1 MDEIKYWQS
10 FGELNKSD
18 EFKKSLV
25 NEFNDELLPLEDM
38 KEILDAKT
46 PRRDFLKYIGFS
58 TAAAALA
65 ASCESPVNKAVP
77 FLNKRDDITPGI
89 SNFYASTYIS
99 DGDVVPVLVKQ
110 REGRPIKVE
119 GNTLSPVTNGGTSA
133 QVQASVLDLYDTSR
147 LRYPMAKG
155 KEATFEVIDKMIAD
169 DLTANA
175 GKPLVLLTSSLTSP
189 TTKQIITNFLAKY
202 PGARHVQYDGV
213 SYSGMIQANEASY
226 GKKALPSY
234 HFENAKVIVSLGA
247 DFLGTWLSPVVFNR
261 QYAETRRINAQH
273 PQMSRHFQFESY
285 MSLTGAN
292 ADERYLHKPS
302 ETGAVA
308 LALLAAVG
316 GSVTSNL
323 TGNAAEGVKKAAA
336 ELMANKG
343 AALVV
348 CGSNDTN
355 VQIIVNAINEA
366 IGAGGKTID
375 WASTANYRQGVDV
388 DMATLV
394 NDLNAGNVGALL
406 VYGANPAYN
415 YFAADKFKAG
425 IKKCPVT
432 ISFNERMDET
442 TELCKY
448 VLPSHHWL
456 ESWGDAE
463 GQGGNISL
471 IQPLIHPLFKTRQFE
486 DSLLKWIGSS
496 TAVTSTDSTAIA
508 NTSAQ
513 TGNDYQTYFKKYW
526 TAKVGGEDNFNIALQ
541 DGIVGSGTGKRSL
554 TNNPDSTNTTNTNNT
569 TDTTSILKN
578 VTTAL
583 TLSGAS
589 FSGNVAGAAAKIAA
603 IKSGGNEIV
612 LYQKVSLGTGN
623 QANNPWLQELPDP
636 ISKATWDNY
645 AMISPAMGKSL
656 FNIDIFNRKDT
667 DKYEVNPQ
675 KPVVKITANGKSVT
689 LPVLILPGIHP
700 NVIALAV
707 GYGRTSGDN
716 NKTAEYI
723 GRAAYGAGV
732 NVYPLVSY
740 NGTNVDY
747 YAANATIEKTG
758 DTYPIA
764 QSQVHN
770 VTEGRPIIRETTLS
784 KFIANPKDLNKHEE
798 EELAAYGEDFVKD
811 ATMYPYYDKPGMKW
825 GMSIDLNTCTGCS
838 ACVVACHAE
847 NNIPV
852 VGKREVARY
861 HDMHWLR
868 IDRYFTGSP
877 ENPDVIFQPML
888 CQHCDNA
895 PCENVCPVTATNHS
909 SEGLN
914 QMAYNRC
921 IGTRYCANNCP
932 YKVRRFNWQ
941 DYTGSD
947 SFPDNQK
954 GIISDATMMMND
966 DLPRMV
972 LNPDVTVR
980 SRGVMEK
987 CSFCVQRLQEGKLN
1001 AKKENRTVKDGEIQT
1016 ACMQACPTHAIVFSN
1031 VNDKESRV
1039 SKIRNVEQKD
1049 RKFYVLEQLHTLSN
1063 VNYLAKIRN
1072 TDRVVGDIHDDS
1084 HEKGDFHG
1092 TKEAN
1097 SDKQDH

>member
-1 MDEIKYWQS
+1 MDEKKYWQS
-10 FGELNKSD
+10 FGELNRSD
-18 EFKKSLV
+18 EFKKSLD
-25 NEFNDELLPLEDM
+25 NEFSEELLPLEDV
-38 KEILDAKT
+38 KEIMDAKT

-65 ASCESPVNKAVP
+65 ASCEVPVRKSVP
-77 FLNKRDDITPGI
+77 FLNKRDDIIPGI
-89 SNFYASTYIS
+89 SNYYSSTYVS
-99 DGDVVPVLVKQ
+99 DGDVVPVVVKQ
-110 REGRPIKVE
+110 REGRPIKIE
-119 GNTLSPVTNGGTSA
+119 GNPLSPLTNGGTSA

-169 DLTANA
+169 DLAGVS
-175 GKPLVLLTSSLTSP
+175 GKPLVLLTSTLTSP
-189 TTKQIITNFLAKY
+189 TTKQIITEFLAKY
-202 PGARHVQYDGV
+202 PGSRHVQYDAV
-213 SYSGMIQANEASY
+213 SYSGMLQANEASY

-247 DFLGTWLSPVVFNR
+247 DFLGTWLSPVIFNR
-261 QYAETRRINAQH
+261 QYAQNRRINAEK
-273 PQMSRHFQFESY
+273 PEMSRHFQFESHF
-285 MSLTGAN
+285 SLTGAN
-292 ADERYLHKPS
+292 ADERFIHKPS

-308 LALLAAVG
+308 LALLAALG

-323 TGNAAEGVKKAAA
+323 QGAAAAGVKKAAA

-348 CGSNDTN
+348 CGSNDPN

-375 WASTANYRQGVDV
+375 WSSTANYRQGVDA
-388 DMATLV
+388 DMATLT

-406 VYGANPAYN
+406 VYGANPAYS

-425 IKKCPVT
+425 LKKCPVS
-432 ISFNERMDET
+432 ISFNEKMDET

-448 VLPSHHWL
+448 ILPSHHWL

-463 GQGGNISL
+463 PQTGFVSL
-471 IQPLIHPLFKTRQFE
+471 QQPLIHPLFKTRQFE
-486 DSLLKWIGSS
+486 DSLLKWTGSRS
-496 TAVTSTDSTAIA
+496 SVTGTDSTAA
-508 NTSAQ
+508 AAKPGQ
-513 TGNDYQTYFKKYW
+513 TGIDYATYFKNYW
-526 TAKVGGEDNFNIALQ
+526 TAKVGGADNFNIALQ
-541 DGIVGSGTGKRSL
+541 DGVIHSGSANTSQ
-554 TNNPDSTNTTNTNNT
+554 TQTSDSTGNTSDSTRVLKNL
-569 TDTTSILKN
+569 TTS
-578 VTTAL
+578 
-583 TLSGAS
+583 LSMSGGS
-589 FSGNVAGAAAKIAA
+589 FSGNIADAAAKIGA
-603 IKSGGNEIV
+603 IKGGGNEIV

-623 QANNPWLQELPDP
+623 HANNPWLQELPDP
-636 ISKATWDNY
+636 ITKATWDNY

-656 FNIDIFNRKDT
+656 FGIDIFNKNHV
-667 DKYEVNPQ
+667 DKYEVEPE
-675 KPVVKITANGKSVT
+675 KPVVKVTVNGKSVV
-689 LPVLILPGIHP
+689 LPVLIIPGIHP

-707 GYGRTSGDN
+707 GYGRQSSATDR
-716 NKTAEYI
+716 TADFI
-723 GRAAYGAGV
+723 GRAANGAGV
-732 NVYPLVSY
+732 NVYPLATF
-740 NGTNVDY
+740 NGATVDY
-747 YAANATIEKTG
+747 YAVNATIEKTG
-758 DTYPIA
+758 DTYPVA

-770 VTEGRPIIRETTLS
+770 VTEGRPVIRETTLT
-784 KFIANPKDLNKHEE
+784 KFIADPAALNRHEE
-798 EELAAYGEDFVKD
+798 EELKAFGEDYVKD
-811 ATMYPYYDKPGMKW
+811 ATMYPYFDKPGIKW

-852 VGKREVARY
+852 VGKMEVARY

-877 ENPDVIFQPML
+877 ENPDVVFQPML

-895 PCENVCPVTATNHS
+895 PCENVCPVSATNHS

-932 YKVRRFNWQ
+932 YKVRRFNWA
-941 DYTGSD
+941 DYTGAD
-947 SFPDNQK
+947 SFPDNQV
-954 GIISDATMMMND
+954 GVLSDATLMMND

-980 SRGVMEK
+980 SHGVMEK

-1001 AKKENRTVKDGEIQT
+1001 AKKENRVVKDGEIQT
-1016 ACMQACPTHAIVFSN
+1016 ACMQACPTNAIVFSN
-1031 VNDKESRV
+1031 VNDKESKV
-1039 SKIRNVEQKD
+1039 SKIRNVEQKE
-1049 RKFYVLEQLHTLSN
+1049 RRFYVLEQLHTLSN

-1072 TDRVVGDIHDDS
+1072 TDRQVGDLHS
-1084 HEKGDFHG
+1084 EEAHEGGDFHG

-1097 SDKQDH
+1097 SEHSK